1 MTIYKAGDIVTI
13 PFPYV
18 EGKKGKVRPTLLVS
32 DCITAGH
39 QYYYYVVMVTSK
51 QGKEVIKGDVLIEE
65 VGKCGLIVPSIIR
78 CSRIA
83 TLDQKMIIGKI
94 GKIPLEISAL
104 AGDSVRRF
112 FNV

>member
-32 DCITAGH
+32 NIIQGEK
-39 QYYYYVVMVTSK
+39 QYFYVVMITSK
-51 QGKEVIKGDVLIEE
+51 EGKNNIEGDIVIDDVND
-65 VGKCGLIVPSIIR
+65 CGLIVPSIIR

-83 TLDQKMIIGKI
+83 TLDQNMIISKV
-94 GKIPLEISAL
+94 GKIPAEFSKL
-104 AGDSVRRF
+104 ASEAIKGF
-112 FNV
+112 IKL

>member
-32 DCITAGH
+32 DLINTK
-39 QYYYYVVMVTSK
+39 QQYYYVVMITSK
-51 QGKEVIKGDVLIEE
+51 QGKEIIKGDVLIED
-65 VGKCGLIVPSIIR
+65 VRQCGLIVPSIIR

-94 GKIPLEISAL
+94 GKMPLAITKL
-104 AGDSVRRF
+104 AGESIRGF
-112 FNV
+112 IEL

>member
-104 AGDSVRRF
+104 AGDSVRKF
-112 FNV
+112 IKL

>member
-39 QYYYYVVMVTSK
+39 QYYYVVMITSK

-65 VGKCGLIVPSIIR
+65 DGKCGLIVPSIIR

-94 GKIPLEISAL
+94 GKMPLEISAL
-104 AGDSVRRF
+104 AGDSVRKF
-112 FNV
+112 IKL

>member
-32 DCITAGH
+32 NAIQGEK
-39 QYYYYVVMVTSK
+39 QYFYVVMITSK
-51 QGKEVIKGDVLIEE
+51 KGKNNIKGDIVIDNIND
-65 VGKCGLIVPSIIR
+65 CGLIVPSIIR

-83 TLDQKMIIGKI
+83 TLDQNMIVNKVGKMPTEFSELTNETVKGFIE
-94 GKIPLEISAL
+94 L
-104 AGDSVRRF
+104 
-112 FNV
+112 

>member
-32 DCITAGH
+32 NAIQGEK
-39 QYYYYVVMVTSK
+39 QYFYVVMITSK
-51 QGKEVIKGDVLIEE
+51 KGKNNIKGDIVIDNIND
-65 VGKCGLIVPSIIR
+65 CGLIVPSIIR

-83 TLDQKMIIGKI
+83 TLDQ
-94 GKIPLEISAL
+94 
-104 AGDSVRRF
+104 
-112 FNV
+112 

>member
-32 DCITAGH
+32 DCIEAGH
-39 QYYYYVVMVTSK
+39 KYYYVVMITSK
-51 QGKEVIKGDVLIEE
+51 QGKEIIKGDVLVED
-65 VGKCGLIVPSIIR
+65 VSQCNLIVPSIIR

-83 TLDQKMIIGKI
+83 TLEHNMIINKI
-94 GKIPLEISAL
+94 GELPLSISK
-104 AGDSVRRF
+104 SVSNSVKGF
-112 FNV
+112 IKL

>member
-1 MTIYKAGDIVTI
+1 MI
-13 PFPYV
+13 
-18 EGKKGKVRPTLLVS
+18 
-32 DCITAGH
+32 
-39 QYYYYVVMVTSK
+39 TSK

-94 GKIPLEISAL
+94 GKMPLEISAL
-104 AGDSVRRF
+104 AGDSVRKF
-112 FNV
+112 IKL